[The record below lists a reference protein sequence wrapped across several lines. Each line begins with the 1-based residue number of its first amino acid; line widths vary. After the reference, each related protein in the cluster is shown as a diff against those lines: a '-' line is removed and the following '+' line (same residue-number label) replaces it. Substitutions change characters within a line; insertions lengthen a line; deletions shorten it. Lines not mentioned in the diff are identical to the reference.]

1 LMFPTAKDGEGERV
15 VAVIDDDESVRE
27 ALRGLFQSVGLVT
40 EIYGSVQAFL
50 DAGRLERAGC
60 IVLDIRLSERSGLEF
75 QEALARSG
83 AAQSVVLI
91 SGHVDVQMAVRA
103 MKAGAVDVLTK
114 PVREQDLL
122 EAVNRA
128 LAADQ
133 HRREETKDDQA
144 LRARHQT
151 LSERERQVFALVAAG
166 LLNKQIADRVAIT
179 EATVKLH
186 RGQVMKKMGAIS
198 LADLV
203 RMADRFGQSRSG
215 PGALSG
221 TSRRRRDAPPR
232 ARRPQASLRKS
243 RNRPLYCAGF
253 SFIVRCEQPVITAR
267 RVWPAT
273 PSRRVS
279 WQSRVTS
286 SNSPV
291 VIRVF

>member
-1 LMFPTAKDGEGERV
+1 MFPTAKDGEGERV

-50 DAGRLERAGC
+50 DSGRMEQAGC
-60 IVLDIRLSERSGLEF
+60 IVLDIRLPGRSGLEF

-83 AAQSVVLI
+83 APQSVVLI

-128 LAADQ
+128 LASDRQ
-133 HRREETKDDQA
+133 RREEARGDQA

-166 LLNKQIADRVAIT
+166 LLNKQVADRVAIT

-186 RGQVMKKMGAIS
+186 RSQVMKKMGAES

-203 RMADRFGQSRSG
+203 RMADRL
-215 PGALSG
+215 A
-221 TSRRRRDAPPR
+221 R
-232 ARRPQASLRKS
+232 AEASPQL
-243 RNRPLYCAGF
+243 
-253 SFIVRCEQPVITAR
+253 
-267 RVWPAT
+267 
-273 PSRRVS
+273 
-279 WQSRVTS
+279 
-286 SNSPV
+286 
-291 VIRVF
+291 